1 MQLESDLAEI
11 VEGTTRLL
19 VPKGALVDKVPP
31 MEPAFFNPRA
41 KINRDFSII
50 AYAAF
55 LKTFKGP
62 KVFLDSL
69 AGIGARSVRVANEL
83 NAIEQVFVNDVNP
96 KALEI
101 AENIA
106 KLNNVTNCIFSENEA
121 CRFLSLHS
129 KRDQRGA
136 IVDIDPFGSPVR
148 YLDCGIRAT
157 FHGGLLSVTATDL
170 TVLHGLFPAACK
182 RKYYGVPV
190 RVEYGDEIAL
200 RLILGCMN
208 IVAGRLDVKI
218 VPLFVQN
225 NMHYYKAYVKV
236 LVKTSDKDEMGYILH
251 CKNCGNR
258 HVTSEVRYEC
268 EVCNSKAE
276 LAGPLWIG
284 DLYSKDF
291 VNEMIIEEKQFQ
303 VDKSCKKTLERC
315 KDEIDMPPTYFT
327 IDELAHLKHCAP
339 ISLAKT
345 IEKLQNAGF
354 RASATS
360 LNPAAFKTD
369 ARVDEILSI
378 I

>member
-1 MQLESDLAEI
+1 MESDLVEI
-11 VEGTTRLL
+11 VEGTTKLL
-19 VPKGALVDKVPP
+19 VPKGSLVEKVPP
-31 MEPAFFNPRA
+31 MKPAFFNPRA
-41 KINRDFSII
+41 RINRDFSII
-50 AYAAF
+50 AYATF
-55 LKTFKGP
+55 LRTFKGP

-69 AGIGARSVRVANEL
+69 SGIGARSVRVANEL
-83 NAIEQVFVNDVNP
+83 DAIEKVFVNDVNP

-129 KRDQRGA
+129 KREYRGA
-136 IVDIDPFGSPVR
+136 IVDIDPFGSPSK

-157 FHGGLLSVTATDL
+157 FHGGLLSATATDL

-182 RKYYGVPV
+182 RKYYGTPV
-190 RVEYGDEIAL
+190 RTEYGDEIAL

-208 IVAGRLDVKI
+208 MVAGRLDVKI

-236 LVKTSDKDEMGYILH
+236 LVKTNDKDEMGYILH

-268 EVCNSKAE
+268 NVCNLKAE

-284 DLYSKDF
+284 NIYNKNF
-291 VNEMIIEEKQFQ
+291 VNEMIIEEKQLQ
-303 VDKSCKKTLERC
+303 VDKSCKKILERC
-315 KDEIDMPPTYFT
+315 KDEADMPPTYFT
-327 IDELAHLKHCAP
+327 IDELAHMKHAAP
-339 ISLAKT
+339 VSLAKT
-345 IEKLQNAGF
+345 IEKIQNAGF
-354 RASATS
+354 MASATS

-369 ARVDEILSI
+369 ARIDEILAVI
-378 I
+378 

>member
-1 MQLESDLAEI
+1 MESDLAEI

-19 VPKGALVDKVPP
+19 VPKGALVEKVPP

-41 KINRDFSII
+41 KINRDFSIV
-50 AYAAF
+50 AYSAF

-83 NAIEQVFVNDVNP
+83 DTIEQVFINDVNP

-129 KRDQRGA
+129 KREHRGA
-136 IVDIDPFGSPVR
+136 IVDIDPFGSPSK

-236 LVKTSDKDEMGYILH
+236 LVKTNDKEEMGYILH

-258 HVTSEVRYEC
+258 HITSEVKYEC
-268 EVCNSKAE
+268 EVCNLKAE

-284 DLYSKDF
+284 SLYNKDF

-303 VDKSCKKTLERC
+303 VDKSCKKILERC
-315 KDEIDMPPTYFT
+315 RDEIDMPPTYFT
-327 IDELAHLKHCAP
+327 IDELAHMKHSAP
-339 ISLAKT
+339 TSLAKT
-345 IEKLQNAGF
+345 IENIQNAGF

>member
-11 VEGTTRLL
+11 VEGTTKLL
-19 VPKGALVDKVPP
+19 VPKESLVEKAPP
-31 MEPAFFNPRA
+31 REPAFFNPRA
-41 KINRDFSII
+41 KVSRDFSII
-50 AYAAF
+50 AYATF
-55 LKTFKGP
+55 LKNFKGP
-62 KVFLDSL
+62 KILLDSL
-69 AGIGARSVRVANEL
+69 SGIGARSIRAANEL
-83 NAIEQVFVNDVNP
+83 NIIEKVFINDVNP

-129 KRDQRGA
+129 KREQRGA
-136 IVDIDPFGSPVR
+136 IVDIDPFGSPSR

-157 FHGGLLSVTATDL
+157 FHGGLLSATATDL
-170 TVLHGLFPAACK
+170 TVLHGLFPVACK

-190 RVEYGDEIAL
+190 RTEYGNEIAL
-200 RLILGCMN
+200 RLILGCISM
-208 IVAGRLDVKI
+208 VAGRLDVKI

-225 NMHYYKAYVKV
+225 NMHYYKTYVKV
-236 LVKTSDKDEMGYILH
+236 LVRTGDDEEIGYILH
-251 CKNCGNR
+251 CKKCGNR
-258 HVTSEVRYEC
+258 HITKETSHEC
-268 EVCNSKAE
+268 KVCNSKAE

-284 DLYSKDF
+284 NLYTKDF
-291 VNEMIIEEKQFQ
+291 VNDMIVEENQFQ
-303 VDKSCKKTLERC
+303 VDKSCKKILEKC
-315 KDEIDMPPTYFT
+315 KAEIDMPPTYFT
-327 IDELAHLKHCAP
+327 IDEIAHIKQSAP

-345 IEKLQNAGF
+345 IEKLQKSGF

-369 ARVDEILSI
+369 ARVDEILAI